1 MPHQRNR
8 VQRAGSALFFV
19 QFASRG
25 LPALQ
30 RAGRRGRVRYGA
42 DRSRRRQIDPRRR
55 GRTVGALPQQPAFRR
70 IGSPGTEIR
79 LYDRRSD
86 RIAERGGVECRVV
99 RRQRT
104 VTNRCARI
112 GRYGQLHGFV
122 GRRSGLYRE
131 AARRFCVQQ
140 RGQMEG
146 TIRRPARMQR
156 LRRQP
161 ATQGSALFQ
170 NRRKKH
176 RRIVGAQ
183 YRGIRPL
190 DGRHRKTPFEKTG
203 ADRTRNPERDPRTTS
218 FSAGRRTGLPVAEPQ
233 LAFAVR
239 RGEPADPTGDSDRV
253 ETGQRALHPRRTEH
267 RIASARQYQTDQQS
281 EGIARRGEFGNCR
294 GTRRRHDPQCRLGRG
309 RRAASRCPRR
319 RGRGIRNVA
328 AGYGVRRNHG
338 RLPDRPPADR
348 TARKTPHGEWKTH
361 RGARG
366 EGK

>member
-1 MPHQRNR
+1 MKPDVRSRLLKSLQEAMRQGKGTMMVYDYDDDNVRFYSRHLMCPTSGIAFNEPAPHSFSVN
-8 VQRAGSALFFV
+8 SA
-19 QFASRG
+19 ARG
-25 LPALQ
+25 LPHCNGLGEEA
-30 RAGRRGRVRYGA
+30 VF
-42 DRSRRRQIDPRRR
+42 DME
-55 GRTVGALPQQPAFRR
+55 R
-70 IGSPGTEIR
+70 IVPDGGKSIR
-79 LYDRRSD
+79 D
-86 RIAERGGVECRVV
+86 GGVEPL
-99 RRQRT
+99 
-104 VTNRCARI
+104 
-112 GRYGQLHGFV
+112 GRYRNNLLFAELEAL
-122 GRRSGLYRE
+122 GRKYDFTIDDPIESLNEEALNAVLYGDSEPLRIDARE
-131 AARRFCVQQ
+131 LGGTGNYMVSWEGVADYIEKQRDEFCVQQ

-233 LAFAVR
+233 FAFAVR

-281 EGIARRGEFGNCR
+281 EGCA
-294 GTRRRHDPQCRLGRG
+294 T
-309 RRAASRCPRR
+309 
-319 RGRGIRNVA
+319 RGIR
-328 AGYGVRRNHG
+328 
-338 RLPDRPPADR
+338 
-348 TARKTPHGEWKTH
+348 
-361 RGARG
+361 
-366 EGK
+366 